1 MELAHGSGRGFD
13 PSHVA
18 AVHCRHGGRAVSALC
33 FVIMPYGEKPDA
45 DGTIVDFDRIYDEL
59 IHRAVESIDGLEC
72 HRADDLNKPG
82 WIHEHMLRHIVD
94 DAVAVVDTSTLN
106 ANVFY
111 ELGVRHTVK
120 KAVTV
125 LIHRQGTKWPFNIA
139 GMSSIEYGTTG
150 RALTQARAKL
160 REFIA
165 AGLADPDNVDSLVHR
180 AVPDLRVERGRARRI
195 TTFNTF
201 EYPLASNPGVRLGLV
216 TGDYEN
222 IRVADVWVNSE
233 NTEMQMDRY
242 YGASTSAT
250 IRYLGATKD
259 PDTGR
264 VIEDS
269 IGKALADKMAGQ
281 RQVDPGV
288 VIATDPGALRANGVK
303 LLMHAASVIGQ
314 PREGYRP
321 IERIERCVTRALTR
335 LDTDL
340 RSLGLTSIMFPLL
353 GTGPGAGDLK
363 DHSQRLIDAAVEYLD
378 TNAGTALRT
387 VYFYVWSDVALDI
400 CRQVMTSH
408 PKLQSGGRAA

>member
-1 MELAHGSGRGFD
+1 
-13 PSHVA
+13 
-18 AVHCRHGGRAVSALC
+18 
-33 FVIMPYGEKPDA
+33 MPYGDKPDA
-45 DGTIVDFDRIYDEL
+45 DGTIVDFDRIYEEL
-59 IHRAVESIDGLEC
+59 IQRAVESIDGLEC

-139 GMSSIEYGTTG
+139 GMSSIEYGTSG
-150 RALTQARAKL
+150 RALTEARKKL

-180 AVPDLRVERGRARRI
+180 AVPDLRVERGRARHI
-195 TTFNTF
+195 TACATYEF
-201 EYPLASNPGVRLGLV
+201 PLAANPNVRLGLV
-216 TGDYEN
+216 TGDHEN
-222 IRVADVWVNSE
+222 LRVAEVWVNSE

-242 YGASTSAT
+242 YGTTTSAT
-250 IRYLGATKD
+250 VRYLGAAKD

-264 VIEDS
+264 VIEDT
-269 IGKALADKMAGQ
+269 IGNALAAKMGGQ
-281 RQVDPGV
+281 GQVDPAAI
-288 VIATDPGALRANGVK
+288 IATDSGALRANGVK
-303 LLMHAASVIGQ
+303 LLLHAASVIGQ

-321 IERIERCVTRALTR
+321 IDRIERCVTRALTR

-340 RSLGLTSIMFPLL
+340 KPHGLTSIMFPLL

-363 DHSQRLIDAAVEYLD
+363 DYSRRLIHAAVEYLD
-378 TNAGTALRT
+378 THADTALRA
-387 VYFYVWSDVALDI
+387 VYFHVWTDAALDV

-408 PKLQSGGRAA
+408 PGLQQPGPAGVSDVPRR